1 MEARI
6 WRENVT
12 ATLWNIR
19 FVYNALANM
28 KVEYYYM

>member
-12 ATLWNIR
+12 ATFWNIR
-19 FVYNALANM
+19 FVYNALGS
-28 KVEYYYM
+28 VENQDST